1 MKNLIICH
9 GDGDGII
16 AAAAIAKRI
25 GGSISF
31 AITQPFLLD
40 EVKVEEDVDLIYVVD
55 IGINNRDATMTAR
68 FIARHDERIILWV
81 DHHHGTEVL
90 VDLLGERLHFNLEA
104 PSCPS
109 LLCIIKG
116 YYHIPQEW
124 IDAANACDR
133 PTEFPATE
141 LSERYNRAFKAAL
154 IDFQYGDKEAI
165 SKIQHAFIDELL
177 TQQKSEIITNF
188 GSRYNAIM
196 RITHAAAE
204 SLVEVAPG
212 IGLITLGKAKVDKT
226 LLCLEGYKK
235 FSVIIVQFFSL
246 ENGEPV
252 TMLATNRKDLNLVK
266 KLNLPSGSV
275 FRVNLTGDHDQTVKI
290 ILTSL
295 N

>member
-9 GDGDGII
+9 GDGDGVI

-31 AITQPFLLD
+31 AITQPFLLN

-55 IGINNRDATMTAR
+55 MAINNRDATMTAR
-68 FIARHDERIILWV
+68 FISRNDERIALWV
-81 DHHHGTEVL
+81 DHHQGTEIL
-90 VDLLGERLHFNLEA
+90 IDLLGERLHFDLDA

-109 LLCIIKG
+109 LLCRIKG
-116 YYHIPQEW
+116 YYNIPQEW

-141 LSERYNRAFKAAL
+141 LSERYNRAFKVAL
-154 IDFQYGDKEAI
+154 IDLQYGDKEAI

-177 TQQKSEIITNF
+177 TQQKSEMITNF
-188 GSRYNAIM
+188 GSRYSAIM
-196 RITHAAAE
+196 RVTHAAAE

-226 LLCLEGYKK
+226 LLCLEGYKR
-235 FSVIIVQFFSL
+235 FPVVIAQFFSL
-246 ENGEPV
+246 ENGEPI

-266 KLNLPSGSV
+266 KLNLPGGSA
-275 FRVNLTGDHDQTVKI
+275 FRVNLNGDHESLLKKI
-290 ILTSL
+290 LIDL